1 MTRPRT
7 IVLVLAAA
15 TATYL
20 TAFSLTVQGQ
30 SGATEAPAGFDNL
43 TNGFESRRSSTPI
56 ATSSRSATTSPRGS
70 GRSTT
75 RRAAP
80 SAIRIR

>member
-1 MTRPRT
+1 MTRPHT

-15 TATYL
+15 TAAYL
-20 TAFSLTVQGQ
+20 TAFTMTVQGQ
-30 SGATEAPAGFDNL
+30 SSATEAPAGSRQQ
-43 TNGFESRRSSTPI
+43 TNGFESQAAFDADRGVRRRGEI
-56 ATSSRSATTSPRGS
+56 AGAW
-70 GRSTT
+70 GRCQQ